1 MKSRLLLLITTFA
14 ARAWATSQI
23 ALFTDGNCQ
32 DSLRGLE
39 GPNGYPNGTCTDLR
53 RTGPYGS
60 FQVVGLDP
68 GCTGARQTPIRETWN
83 TKTNMHATK
92 LPFMQKIPQPTR
104 VPATRRRFSQFSVST
119 RHLCTTASTSATLVS
134 LNHRLLSPRFRKRPL
149 RPLNPRR
156 LQAPRKCPRAR

>member
-1 MKSRLLLLITTFA
+1 MNTRLLLLFTTFA

-83 TKTNMHATK
+83 TKTNVRATK
-92 LPFMQKIPQPTR
+92 SLFMRKTPQAIR
-104 VPATRRRFSQFSVST
+104 VPVTKKRFSRFSVST
-119 RHLCTTASTSATLVS
+119 RRLCTTASTSATLVS
-134 LNHRLLSPRFRKRPL
+134 LNRHLLNPRFRKHPHL
-149 RPLNPRR
+149 LQNPQKYP
-156 LQAPRKCPRAR
+156 QA